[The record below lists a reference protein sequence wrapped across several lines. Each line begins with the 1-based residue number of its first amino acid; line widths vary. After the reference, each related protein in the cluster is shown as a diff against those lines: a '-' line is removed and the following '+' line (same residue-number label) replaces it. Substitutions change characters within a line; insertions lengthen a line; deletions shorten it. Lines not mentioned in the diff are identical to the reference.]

1 MAAQLQLPWL
11 PVISQQESQ
20 SAASSGGKYHYRR
33 SRGTGSS
40 RRQLKLHETTLSRWP
55 TKEVFQNRACPL
67 SLQHTSS
74 PVKRRLGFSLRSLCI
89 IPLHLTF

>member
-40 RRQLKLHETTLSRWP
+40 RRQLKLQETKLSR
-55 TKEVFQNRACPL
+55 
-67 SLQHTSS
+67 
-74 PVKRRLGFSLRSLCI
+74 
-89 IPLHLTF
+89 